1 MTVADRRPP
10 RGLAAPSVGVGFKS
24 EHFEAIVDTR
34 PELGFFEVHAENY
47 MGAGGAPHRRL
58 DAIRER
64 YPLSLHGVG
73 LSIGSPGPLDRTHL
87 QRLAAVAK
95 RFEPALVSE
104 HLAWSTHE
112 GAFFNDL
119 LPLPYTTET
128 LARVSEHID
137 EAQNALGRPILLEN
151 PSTYVVFAESTWAET
166 DFLREIARR
175 TGCGLLLDV
184 NNVFVSAVNHG
195 FDPDRYLADFPLSAV
210 GEIHLAGY
218 AEDADDAGLPLA
230 HRRPQFAGSRRRL
243 GALRRGDP
251 PARAHP
257 DADRMGQ
264 RPARLADAS
273 WRSAPGRARGCR
285 RDDEK
290 PGARRCRLRPRSAPS
305 RLRSATLRP
314 RRRRRPVGRLGAPD
328 KRRFSVYRN
337 NVAVGL
343 IGALEARYPVSR
355 RIAGD
360 DLFRAMARAFVR
372 AMKPRSP
379 VMIAYGEEF
388 PEFAAAYLAA
398 AEAGPAFQ

>member
-1 MTVADRRPP
+1 MTAADHRSSW
-10 RGLAAPSVGVGFKS
+10 GLGAPSVGVGFKP

-34 PELGFFEVHAENY
+34 PQLGFFEVHAENY

-73 LSIGSPGPLDRTHL
+73 LSIGSPGPLDQAHL

-119 LPLPYTTET
+119 LPLPYTAET
-128 LARVSEHID
+128 LGRVAEHID
-137 EAQNALGRPILLEN
+137 EVQNALGRRMLLEN

-195 FDPDRYLADFPLSAV
+195 HDPDRYLADFPLSAV

-218 AEDADDAGLPLA
+218 AEDTDEAGLPLLIDA
-230 HRRPQFAGSRRRL
+230 HNSPIREAVWALYTATIRRL
-243 GALRRGDP
+243 GATLTLIEWDNDVPVWPTLLNETRR
-251 PARAHP
+251 AERAIIETAKSRERV
-257 DADRMGQ
+257 DA
-264 RPARLADAS
+264 
-273 WRSAPGRARGCR
+273 
-285 RDDEK
+285 
-290 PGARRCRLRPRSAPS
+290 
-305 RLRSATLRP
+305 
-314 RRRRRPVGRLGAPD
+314 V
-328 KRRFSVYRN
+328 
-337 NVAVGL
+337 
-343 IGALEARYPVSR
+343 
-355 RIAGD
+355 
-360 DLFRAMARAFVR
+360 
-372 AMKPRSP
+372 
-379 VMIAYGEEF
+379 
-388 PEFAAAYLAA
+388 
-398 AEAGPAFQ
+398 